1 MLKSTRVSLFAIVAV
16 VLASVAWTGGT
27 LAQGAIHVP
36 EKLKTSGVLRVA
48 GDASFPPFFYLD
60 EKGEFQGFDAD
71 LARAIAGVLKLNV
84 TFTNTKTESLLTGI
98 MADRFDVGMSGL
110 IDRPVRE
117 ESFDFVN
124 YYRGGSSL
132 LVKGGNPMKITP
144 ETICGHDIAAG
155 KGTAADVSNIPA
167 LAHQCEAAG
176 KPSVKSVP
184 FPDYNAAV
192 LAVESGR
199 VPAAMT
205 LNAINAWIASRSE
218 GKVMDA
224 GAVPGSFLI
233 GIAVQK
239 GNAELVNA
247 LYVAVDTLMKNGVYK
262 TLLQKYNVASNPLE
276 KPQINLP
283 K

>member
-1 MLKSTRVSLFAIVAV
+1 MQKR
-16 VLASVAWTGGT
+16 TGIT
-27 LAQGAIHVP
+27 LAAVALMGIVSIGSAMAQSAIAVP
-36 EKLKTSGVLRVA
+36 EKLKSAGVLRVA

-60 EKGEFQGFDAD
+60 QKGEYQGFDAD
-71 LARAIAGVLKLNV
+71 LARAVGEVLKVKVN
-84 TFTNTKTESLLTGI
+84 FTNTKTEGLLTGI
-98 MADRFDVGMSGL
+98 MANRFDVGMSGL

-132 LVKGGNPMKITP
+132 LVKGGNPQKITP
-144 ETICGHDIAAG
+144 ATICGNDIAAG

-167 LAHQCEAAG
+167 LAKECEAAG
-176 KPSVKSVP
+176 KPPVKSVP

-205 LNAINAWIASRSE
+205 LNAINAWIAAHSE

-224 GAVPGSFLI
+224 GVVPGTFLI
-233 GIAVQK
+233 GVAVQK
-239 GNAELVNA
+239 GNTELVNA
-247 LYVAVDTLMKNGVYK
+247 LYAAIDTLMKNGVYAK
-262 TLLQKYNVASNPLE
+262 LLQKYNVANNPLD
-276 KPQINLP
+276 KPRINLP